1 VLLTTFSS
9 IEEVGKVLAASK
21 EIAVEEAEQFVSVTV
36 VLSVTV
42 TMETRE
48 GFFRVDVEV
57 LEKDVWL
64 IPEPVEEDKIA
75 TETPVTGAVKASRPE
90 VALKRPA
97 IVLLQRKGRWA
108 GRFGA
113 SPWVAAR
120 AELCLSVH
128 VVLDR
133 MRPSVSTYRASCA
146 AARRKCMTLMS
157 MRGLV
162 LDCWCIG
169 VVKRKVGCE

>member
-1 VLLTTFSS
+1 
-9 IEEVGKVLAASK
+9 
-21 EIAVEEAEQFVSVTV
+21 VTV

-42 TMETRE
+42 TMDTRE
-48 GFFRVDVEV
+48 GFFGVDMEV

-64 IPEPVEEDKIA
+64 IPEPVEEDKTAI
-75 TETPVTGAVKASRPE
+75 ETPVTGAVKAFRPE

-97 IVLLQRKGRWA
+97 IMLLQRKGRWA

-113 SPWVAAR
+113 SPWAAAR

-146 AARRKCMTLMS
+146 AARRKWITLML
-157 MRGLV
+157 MRALL
-162 LDCWCIG
+162 LDRLCIG
-169 VVKRKVGCE
+169 VVKERLEVSRDKRETCIARWW